1 MSASW
6 NKWSVL
12 AAMMLGGI
20 MGPLDGSIINVV
32 LPTIADFFGAEIAVA
47 GWVTMVYLLAVGS
60 LLLFW
65 GRLGDIWGYKKVYL
79 YGLGGF
85 IFTSALCGLSPGIYW
100 LIIFRALQG
109 LAAGMMMSIPY
120 AIIVR
125 AFPAAER
132 GKVLGINAIMVAL
145 GLAIGPSLGGFI
157 TTYLGWRFVFFIN
170 VPIGIAAIIWGARV
184 IPEERGKSGRLD
196 SFGAVLAFLV
206 LSSFLLA
213 INRFYKWDIFSI
225 SSICVF
231 IVCAVGFF
239 FRERSTSQPLLLL
252 SLFSNRLFSLA
263 NASALLNFMSQY
275 ILVFITP
282 FYLQRVLHYASDEVG
297 LLMTCFPLVMLI
309 VAPFA
314 GTLSD
319 RIGSR
324 FLSCAGAAICA
335 LSLLFLSQLGMCQS
349 QISIAWR
356 LGLFGLGT
364 GMFQAPNNS
373 TVMGNA
379 PETHLGIASSILAT
393 MRTIGMV
400 LGIAAAGAILYS
412 FVPAEILFQPYLDTS
427 QAASFV
433 SGLKYVYIAGAV
445 LTGIASITSVVR

>member
-1 MSASW
+1 
-6 NKWSVL
+6 
-12 AAMMLGGI
+12 